1 MVELSQL
8 YSNTFRKIVK
18 YKRDHPVTSVNN
30 TSEKPLRKVNSYGET
45 EINRI
50 RQQQKILSTEE
61 IKHIIEE
68 YGQGASTY
76 ALAKKYDC
84 HRSTI
89 SAALKRN
96 GIKVTNEVI
105 GRKIRPEEV
114 AEMHKSGMSIKKIAK
129 RLHATEHTI
138 SQCLKAQGV
147 NTKKTRW
154 DYSEK

>member
-8 YSNTFRKIVK
+8 YSNIFQKIVK
-18 YKRDHPVTSVNN
+18 YKHDHPATSVNN
-30 TSEKPLRKVNSYGET
+30 TSEKPLCKVNSYGET

-50 RQQQKILSTEE
+50 KQQQKILSDEE

-68 YGQGASTY
+68 YGRGASTY
-76 ALAKKYDC
+76 ALANKYNC

-89 SAALKRN
+89 SRALKQN

-105 GRKIRPEEV
+105 GRKVKPEEV

-129 RLHATEHTI
+129 ELHATEHTI
-138 SQCLKAQGV
+138 SQCLRDQGID
-147 NTKKTRW
+147 TKKTRW
-154 DYSEK
+154 DYPEK